1 MLVLALAVALIA
13 PVNGFAPGVAP
24 LRGAYPPGERFGES
38 GRSKAAGV
46 VVLRALYPWYGVDCS
61 RAYGVSKGTLCSVL
75 DFCPRVLLIVACRA
89 WQARGTPP
97 VVAAQHLAAL
107 FWGEE
112 EAHFS

>member
-1 MLVLALAVALIA
+1 MLVLALAVAFVA

-46 VVLRALYPWYGVDCS
+46 VVLRALYLWSGVACS
-61 RAYGVSKGTLCSVL
+61 RECGVSRRTFCSVL
-75 DFCPRVLLIVACRA
+75 DLCPHVLIVACRA

-112 EAHFS
+112 EARFS